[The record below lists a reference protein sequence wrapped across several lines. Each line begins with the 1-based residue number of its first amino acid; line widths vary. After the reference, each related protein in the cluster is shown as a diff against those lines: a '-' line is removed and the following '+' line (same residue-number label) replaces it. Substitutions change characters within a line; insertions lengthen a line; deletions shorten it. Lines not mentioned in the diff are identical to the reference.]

1 MYEADPT
8 TPSRLAH
15 RTPRD
20 SGAGRGTV
28 ELVRATAFTVPTDAP
43 EADGTIAWDST
54 TCVVVEVGCDGLTG
68 TGWTY
73 GAPAVAELVREL
85 LAPVV
90 EGRDALAVADLWSD
104 QVRAMRNVGTRGPGA
119 MAVSALDTA
128 LWDLRARLLGV
139 PLHQLLGSDRVSV
152 PVYGSGGFT
161 TYSQERTVEQ
171 LTGWAALGAHWV
183 KLKIGESWGTCV
195 DRDLERTAAV
205 VGAVGRGVEVFVDA
219 NGGFSVGQAVRVG
232 RRLDELGVTWFEEP
246 VSSDDP
252 AGLRHVRERVVADVA
267 AGEYADSLDAVRVLC
282 ASGAVDCLQL
292 DVTRIGGITALYR
305 AAAIAQAHHLDVSA
319 HCAPHLSA
327 VAFSAVP
334 GLRHLE
340 YFHDHV
346 RVEELLFDGVPRLVA
361 GCLPLDADASGH
373 GMRLRPDASRWL
385 AGPA

>member
-1 MYEADPT
+1 M
-8 TPSRLAH
+8 SRPDASAAS
-15 RTPRD
+15 PGGGG
-20 SGAGRGTV
+20 GAGVGTV
-28 ELVRATAFTVPTDAP
+28 EAVRATAFTVPTDAP

-54 TCVVVEVGCDGLTG
+54 TCVVVEVVCDGLTG

-73 GAPAVAELVREL
+73 GDASVAGLVSGV
-85 LAPVV
+85 LAHVV
-90 EGRDALAVADLWSD
+90 EGGDALAVADRWTD
-104 QVRAMRNVGTRGPGA
+104 QVRALRNIGARGVGA
-119 MAVSALDTA
+119 MAVSAVDTA

-139 PLHQLLGSDRVSV
+139 PLHRLLGSARASV

-171 LTGWAALGAHWV
+171 LAGWATQGTRWV

-205 VGAVGRGVEVFVDA
+205 VDAVGRGVGVFVDA
-219 NGGFSVGQAVRVG
+219 NGAYSVGEAVRVG
-232 RRLDELGVTWFEEP
+232 QRLDELGVTWFEEP

-252 AGLRHVRERVVADVA
+252 AGLREVRRRVRADVA
-267 AGEYADSLDAVRVLC
+267 AGEYADSLDAVRTLC
-282 ASGAVDCLQL
+282 AAVDCLQL

-305 AAAIAQAHHLDVSA
+305 AAGIAQAHHLDVSG

-327 VAFSAVP
+327 SAFAAVP

-346 RVEELLFDGVPRLVA
+346 RVEELLFDGVAPLVA
-361 GCLPLDADASGH
+361 GALPLDPDVPGH

-385 AGPA
+385 ATPRG